1 MSVFDAKTELL
12 SRNELPP
19 LLAGLS
25 PDEAGPGPAL
35 SGRVFALETVSK
47 LSRSGLLVIDAQR
60 VVRFMNAQA
69 RAILAGND
77 VLVVRHG
84 RLVMERGECQRA
96 FDLLLARTNAALS
109 TGAPVGAAVG
119 LPDRSGATRYALCV
133 VEVEGRGAEAEVLLS
148 LTDFADNSAPA
159 RSAFSAVLGLSVRE
173 AELAELFARGLSLEE
188 ISSAMGIAFNT
199 ARVHLQRICL
209 KTNCSGQ
216 IALTRLLCRL
226 SSMPLPA
233 ASAQS

>member
-12 SRNELPP
+12 PRNELPT
-19 LLAGLS
+19 LIAGLGS
-25 PDEAGPGPAL
+25 EGTEPASSL
-35 SGRVFALETVSK
+35 SGRVFALETISK

-60 VVRFMNAQA
+60 VVRFLNAQA
-69 RAILAGND
+69 RSMLAGNG
-77 VLVVRHG
+77 VLGIRHG
-84 RLVMERGECQRA
+84 RLAVERSESQRA
-96 FDLLLARTNAALS
+96 FESLLGRATAALS
-109 TGAPVGAAVG
+109 AGTPVGEAIG
-119 LPDRSGATRYALCV
+119 LPDRSGATRFALCV
-133 VEVEGRGAEAEVLLS
+133 VEVEGRGDEAEVLLS
-148 LTDFADNSAPA
+148 LTDFADNTGPA
-159 RSAFSAVLGLSVRE
+159 RSAFSTVLGLSVRE

-188 ISSAMGIAFNT
+188 IAVVMGIAFNT

-233 ASAQS
+233 ALEP